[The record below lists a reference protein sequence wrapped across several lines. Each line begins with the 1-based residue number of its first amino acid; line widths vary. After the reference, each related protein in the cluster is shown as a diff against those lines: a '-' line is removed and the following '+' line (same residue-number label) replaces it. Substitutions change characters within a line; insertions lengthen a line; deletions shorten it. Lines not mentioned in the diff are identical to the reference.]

1 MKPDYNK
8 KLQSERDKLNRLVD
22 EALKAG
28 VPISQKQE
36 ITRQCKK
43 VNDMIIE
50 MKRGE
55 ESAGSFR
62 PQA

>member
-8 KLQSERDKLNRLVD
+8 KLQAEREKLNRLVD
-22 EALKAG
+22 EALKKG
-28 VPISQKQE
+28 VPVSRKKE

-43 VNDMIIE
+43 VNEMIME

-55 ESAGSFR
+55 GVSF
-62 PQA
+62 